1 MVKYYWT
8 REEEARLLEL
18 WKQGIRDPNVLAK
31 ELGRKP
37 GAIRKKL
44 ARMAVVVGEQ
54 TVQRTTT
61 TEVSAKDIITH
72 EQALKLLA
80 GAVYNLQQPGQDK
93 LELQRLRIL
102 VDALQGY
109 DSVLEKFERW
119 CEIESRLLEMGR
131 KIQEIEKELQKR
143 KTVSA

>member
-72 EQALKLLA
+72 EQALKHLA
-80 GAVYNLQQPGQDK
+80 GAFHTLQQPGQDK
-93 LELQRLRIL
+93 LELQRLRVL

-119 CEIESRLLEMGR
+119 SEIESRFLEMDR
-131 KIQEIEKELQKR
+131 KIQELQKELH
-143 KTVSA
+143 KTQNVSA